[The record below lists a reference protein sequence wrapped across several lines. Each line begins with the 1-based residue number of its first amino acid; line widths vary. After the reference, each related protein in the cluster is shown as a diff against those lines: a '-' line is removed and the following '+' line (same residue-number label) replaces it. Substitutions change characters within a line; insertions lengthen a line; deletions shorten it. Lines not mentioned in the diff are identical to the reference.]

1 MPSPTP
7 EQFRDMV
14 ITAVERIGRDL
25 GPEDDWLP
33 VMLMHTER
41 GFEIMPLIDPDG
53 DIDLSSQEGLVQIAA
68 LLEELKPEIV
78 ARVQMGW
85 GRSAAT
91 NSDGTLKPAGPRQEM
106 LLVQIASS
114 GFYEMWFTEIKR
126 GEGHPEIVE
135 WEQSEETTGPLAE
148 ALKLRI
154 SGT

>member
-14 ITAVERIGRDL
+14 IAAVERIGRDL
-25 GPEDDWLP
+25 GPDDDWFP

-53 DIDLSSQEGLVQIAA
+53 DIDMSSQEGLVRIAA
-68 LLEELKPEIV
+68 LLEEIKPEIV

-85 GRSAAT
+85 GRSAT
-91 NSDGTLKPAGPRQEM
+91 EKSDGTLKADGDRQEM
-106 LLVQIASS
+106 LLVQVASP
-114 GFYEMWFTEIKR
+114 GFYEMWFAEVKR
-126 GEGHPEIVE
+126 GGEHPEIVE
-135 WEQSEETTGPLAE
+135 WEVSEETTGPLAE

-154 SGT
+154 SET